1 MNFDVENQGGSCS
14 HSKIHMWVPQGV
26 PPEDE
31 RFL

>member
-1 MNFDVENQGGSCS
+1 MNLDVESQGGSCS

-31 RFL
+31 RLL